1 MKLYVY
7 GFVPISSG
15 SDRRLRIH
23 GRRIDLLHIARI
35 AVAVEELEERP
46 SMAENALRT
55 QHAIVE
61 RLGRRFEA
69 VLPARF
75 GSFLPLDDLERIVNS
90 RRDDLRAAL
99 RRVRK
104 RVQMTVRIVAPPA
117 PAAVKRE
124 APAAKSGTA
133 YLNAR
138 RAAVSGTLPPAAA
151 ALTGAVRD
159 LLRDERIETDPGH
172 GRTALFHLIDRQ
184 DVKRYRSSIA
194 RAVVAKN
201 ERVIVTGPFPAFAFA
216 PELWP

>member
-1 MKLYVY
+1 MKLYVH

-15 SDRRLRIH
+15 SDRQLKIH
-23 GRRIDLLHIARI
+23 GRRVDLLHIARI
-35 AVAVEELEERP
+35 AVAVEELEKRP
-46 SMAENALRT
+46 SMTENALRT

-61 RLGRRFEA
+61 RLGKRFEA

-75 GSFLPLDDLERIVNS
+75 GSFLPLDDLERIVHS
-90 RRDDLRAAL
+90 RRDDLREAL

-124 APAAKSGTA
+124 AHAATSGTA

-138 RAAVSGTLPPAAA
+138 RSATSRSLPSAAA
-151 ALTGAVRD
+151 ALTAAVRD
-159 LLRDERIETDPGH
+159 LLRDERIETDAEH
-172 GRTALFHLIDRQ
+172 GRTALFHLIDRK

-194 RAVVAKN
+194 RAGVSKD
-201 ERVIVTGPFPAFAFA
+201 ERVIVTGPFAPFAFT